1 MGHKQRAAIWSATV
15 AVVLAAGIVAWRDTN
30 PQARH
35 SAPEAVAPPEAPAL
49 PEAERVFIP
58 GADGETPFLVV
69 IENTPQA
76 RPQSG
81 LAEACLVYALPT
93 EARITRFLASYC
105 GDTPTS
111 IGPVRSARQYMLEI
125 ASDLGAILV
134 HAGHSAEAL
143 ASIRAQKFPVIN
155 EFWASGPFWRDPSR
169 KMPHN
174 LYTRL
179 DRLRAELHKKPMNV
193 RPVSVPYSMEVAPQL
208 VLPDATPSDVVVLDY
223 GPPYAVRY
231 RYDAGRRRYLRD
243 QDGRP
248 HLDADG
254 RQIAP
259 ASVLVAF
266 VQWRDVMEQG
276 APSSKITLIGTGR
289 LAIITE
295 GRLVEGAWRRSKD
308 RPLALQT
315 AGGGPVVL
323 PRGPVWIELFPVDR
337 PFAASAG
344 SPGAGP
350 SSR

>member
-1 MGHKQRAAIWSATV
+1 M
-15 AVVLAAGIVAWRDTN
+15 LAWRDAG
-30 PQARH
+30 PQRGQTGTG
-35 SAPEAVAPPEAPAL
+35 AVAPPEAPAL
-49 PEAERVFIP
+49 PEAQRPLIP

-81 LAEACLVYALPT
+81 LADACLVYALPT

-105 GDTPTS
+105 GDTSTA

-143 ASIRAQKFPVIN
+143 SSIRAQKFPVIN

-179 DRLRAELHKKPMNV
+179 DRLRAELRKKPLNV
-193 RPVSVPYSMEVAPQL
+193 RMGGAPYSMEAASQVVAP
-208 VLPDATPSDVVVLDY
+208 DAAPSAVVELDY
-223 GPPYAVRY
+223 GPLYAVRY
-231 RYDAGRRRYLRD
+231 RYDAERRRYVRD

-266 VQWRDVMEQG
+266 VQWRDVQERG
-276 APSSKITLIGTGR
+276 APSSKITLIDTGR

-295 GRLVEGAWRRSKD
+295 GRLVEGTWHRSKD
-308 RPLALQT
+308 RPLAFQT

-323 PRGPVWIELFPVDR
+323 PQGPVWVELFPVDR

-350 SSR
+350 NPR

>member
-1 MGHKQRAAIWSATV
+1 VSNKQRAAIWSATV
-15 AVVLAAGIVAWRDTN
+15 AVVLAAGILAWRDTG
-30 PQARH
+30 PKGQQDVPGA
-35 SAPEAVAPPEAPAL
+35 SAP
-49 PEAERVFIP
+49 PEAERVLIP

-81 LAEACLVYALPT
+81 LADACLVYALPT

-105 GDTPTS
+105 GDSPTA

-125 ASDLGAILV
+125 ASDLGAVLV
-134 HAGHSAEAL
+134 HSGHSAEAL
-143 ASIRAQKFPVIN
+143 ASIRAQKLPVIN
-155 EFWASGPFWRDPSR
+155 EFWASGPFWRDPAR

-179 DRLRAELHKKPMNV
+179 DHLRAELRKKPMNV
-193 RPVSVPYSMEVAPQL
+193 RPGGVPYSMEIASQVMVPG
-208 VLPDATPSDVVVLDY
+208 ATPSEVVELDY
-223 GPPYAVRY
+223 GPLYAVRY

-266 VQWRDVMEQG
+266 VQWRDVMELG
-276 APSSKITLIGTGR
+276 GPSSKIILIGGGR

-295 GRLVEGAWRRSKD
+295 GRLVEGTWRRSKD
-308 RPLALQT
+308 RPLAFQA

-323 PRGPVWIELFPVDR
+323 PQGPVWVELLPVDR

>member
-1 MGHKQRAAIWSATV
+1 
-15 AVVLAAGIVAWRDTN
+15 VVLAAGMVAWRDAG
-30 PQARH
+30 PQMGQTGVGAM
-35 SAPEAVAPPEAPAL
+35 APPEAPAL
-49 PEAERVFIP
+49 PEAQRTFIP

-69 IENTPQA
+69 IENAPQA

-81 LAEACLVYALPT
+81 LADACLVYALPT

-105 GDTPTS
+105 GDPPTA
-111 IGPVRSARQYMLEI
+111 IGPVRSVRQYMLEI

-155 EFWASGPFWRDPSR
+155 EFWASGPFWRDPAR

-179 DRLRAELHKKPMNV
+179 DRLRAELRRKPLSA
-193 RPVSVPYSMEVAPQL
+193 RPGSVPYSMEVAPQL
-208 VLPDATPSDVVVLDY
+208 VLPGATPSDVVVLDY

-295 GRLVEGAWRRSKD
+295 GRLVEGTWRRSKD
-308 RPLALQT
+308 RSLALQT

-323 PRGPVWIELFPVDR
+323 PQGPVWVELFPVDR
-337 PFAASAG
+337 PFAASTG

>member
-1 MGHKQRAAIWSATV
+1 M
-15 AVVLAAGIVAWRDTN
+15 LAWREGGPRGGQT
-30 PQARH
+30 A
-35 SAPEAVAPPEAPAL
+35 PEAPA
-49 PEAERVFIP
+49 PPAVERVLIP

-69 IENTPQA
+69 IENAPQA

-81 LAEACLVYALPT
+81 LADACLVYALPT
-93 EARITRFLASYC
+93 EARITRLLASYC
-105 GDTPTS
+105 GDTPTA

-125 ASDLGAILV
+125 ASDLGAVLV

-143 ASIRAQKFPVIN
+143 ASIRGQKVPVIN
-155 EFWASGPFWRDPSR
+155 EFWASGPFWRDPAR

-179 DRLRAELHKKPMNV
+179 DRLRAELRKKPMNV
-193 RPVSVPYSMEVAPQL
+193 RPGGVPYSMEAASQV
-208 VLPDATPSDVVVLDY
+208 VVPDATPSEVVVLDY
-223 GPPYAVRY
+223 GPLYAVRY

-243 QDGRP
+243 QDGHP

-266 VQWRDVMEQG
+266 VRWRDVIERG

-295 GRLVEGAWRRSKD
+295 GLLVEGTWRRSKD
-308 RPLALQT
+308 MPLTLQT

-323 PRGPVWIELFPVDR
+323 PQGPVWVELFPVDR
-337 PFAASAG
+337 PFTATPD
-344 SPGAGP
+344 SP
-350 SSR
+350 

>member
-1 MGHKQRAAIWSATV
+1 M
-15 AVVLAAGIVAWRDTN
+15 L
-30 PQARH
+30 
-35 SAPEAVAPPEAPAL
+35 
-49 PEAERVFIP
+49 IP

-69 IENTPQA
+69 IENAPQA

-81 LAEACLVYALPT
+81 LADACLVYALPT

-105 GDTPTS
+105 WDTPTA
-111 IGPVRSARQYMLEI
+111 IGPVRSVRMYMLEI
-125 ASDLGAILV
+125 ASDLGAVLV

-143 ASIRAQKFPVIN
+143 ASIRARKLPVIN
-155 EFWASGPFWRDPSR
+155 EFWASGPFWRDPVR

-174 LYTRL
+174 LYTRT
-179 DRLRAELHKKPMNV
+179 DHLRAELRKKPLNV
-193 RPVSVPYSMEVAPQL
+193 RTGSVPYSMEPAAPIVAL
-208 VLPDATPSDVVVLDY
+208 DAMPSETVVLDY
-223 GPPYAVRY
+223 GPLYAVRY
-231 RYDAGRRRYLRD
+231 RYDPGQRRYLRD

-266 VQWRDVMEQG
+266 VQWRDVLEQG
-276 APSSKITLIGTGR
+276 APSSKINLIGTGR

-295 GRLVEGAWRRSKD
+295 GRIVEGTWRRSKD

-315 AGGGPVVL
+315 ATGGPVVL

-337 PFAASAG
+337 PFAVSPG
-344 SPGAGP
+344 SPGAEP
-350 SSR
+350 RSR